1 VTRWVRRLL
10 RGPQLEKQLNAELR
24 DHVERLVSDYLKGGM
39 SQADARRKALMSVGG
54 VEQIK
59 EQCRD
64 VRGTLWVEEIG
75 RDIAYMGRQ
84 LRRQPAFWSI
94 VVVTLVVGVATSTSM
109 FAVVNGVLLRPL
121 PYREPERLVSIT
133 DVGYRGVYVEMRQ
146 QSKTMDIGAFMP
158 RAPLSLTGRGEPV
171 RLEAALADSN
181 LFDVLGVEAL
191 IGRRFLAADVRP
203 GGPPVVILGY
213 GLWQRRFGGDSTIV
227 GQALTLDGVPH
238 TVTGVMS
245 ADFRVPSSV
254 DVWLPLVI
262 DPASQDRANQADLWA
277 NGANMVARLRTGIT
291 LVQAQREVHALVPPL
306 RDRFPWSMPA
316 DFGQT
321 ATAVPLLEQIV
332 GQVRPMLLVL
342 FASVIAVL
350 LILCVN
356 VANLLLTRGLGRER
370 ELAIRAAVGGTRARL
385 VRQLIMESLTV
396 AVLAGVLGVAASFA
410 LLELTV
416 ALIPADVPRAES
428 IVMDAWVV
436 AFALGMSAVTGLLF
450 GMVPAIRAT
459 KPGLRSP
466 LGVGGSTQL
475 QVSERRTSRL
485 LAAAEFALAV
495 MLVVS
500 AALLVKSLW
509 NLLSVDPGFRPEQLV
524 TANVAP
530 PRQRYSKPDVHMQF
544 VEDLL
549 TRLRAV
555 PGVRSTAAG
564 YAAPFAGRQFGGVF
578 AIEGRPDPSTKS
590 GDWAISD
597 VRAQVTADYLR
608 VLGVPI
614 LEGRVFDASDRADAP
629 GVAIVSRSLARAY
642 WGATSPVG
650 VRIRFPGP
658 PNAPW
663 VTIVG
668 VAADIKW
675 NNLGEEQNFGTGA
688 PAAGFLRTL
697 YVPLTQTPFVGNQG
711 VQVLLRTDT
720 EPERIAANLRAVI
733 HALDSDT
740 PVTDIQ
746 SGEAAIA
753 QSVARPRFTAFLLA
767 LFGGVALFLGAIG
780 VYGVLAYAVGRR
792 TQEFGVRLA
801 LGASG
806 RDLLGG
812 VLTEGAQLTF
822 AGVALG
828 LAGAF
833 VVTRALSGLL
843 FGVAPFDPGVF
854 GGVALLFV
862 VVGLLASYLPAR
874 RAMRVDPVAA
884 LQTE

>member
-1 VTRWVRRLL
+1 MTRWLLRLV
-10 RGPQLEKQLNAELR
+10 RGPQLDRQLDAELR
-24 DHVERLVSDYLKGGM
+24 DHVERLVADYMRGGM
-39 SQADARRKALMSVGG
+39 NEADARRKALIVVGG
-54 VEQIK
+54 VEQMK

-64 VRGTLWVEEIG
+64 IRGTIWVEEIG
-75 RDIAYMGRQ
+75 RDIAYMVRQ
-84 LRRQPAFWSI
+84 LRRQPAFWS
-94 VVVTLVVGVATSTSM
+94 VVVITLVVGIATSTSM
-109 FAVVNGVLLRPL
+109 FAIVNGVLLRPL
-121 PYREPERLVSIT
+121 PYRESERLVSIT
-133 DVGYRGVYVEMRQ
+133 DVGFRGVYVELRQ
-146 QSKTMDIGAFMP
+146 HSKTMDIGAFMP
-158 RAPLSLTGRGEPV
+158 RARMSLTGRGEPI
-171 RLEAALADSN
+171 RLEASLADSN
-181 LFDVLGVEAL
+181 LFDVLGVEAQ
-191 IGRRFLAADVRP
+191 IGRRFVAADVRP
-203 GGPPVVILGY
+203 GAPPVVILGY
-213 GLWQRRFGGDSTIV
+213 GLWQQRFGGDSAIV
-227 GQALTLDGVPH
+227 GQPLTLDGVPH

-245 ADFRVPSSV
+245 ADFRVPSGV
-254 DVWLPLVI
+254 DIWLPLVI
-262 DPASQDRANQADLWA
+262 DAASQDPANQADLWA
-277 NGANMVARLRTGIT
+277 NGANMVARLRTGIA
-291 LVQAQREVHALVPPL
+291 LAQARQEVHALVPPL
-306 RDRFPWSMPA
+306 RDHFPWSMPA

-332 GQVRPMLLVL
+332 GPVRPMLRVL

-370 ELAIRAAVGGTRARL
+370 ELAIRGAVGGTRARL

-396 AVLAGVLGVAASFA
+396 AVLAGVLGIAASFA

-428 IVMDAWVV
+428 VVMDAWVI
-436 AFALGMSAVTGLLF
+436 AFALGMSVVTGLFF
-450 GMVPAIRAT
+450 GIAPAIRAT
-459 KPGLRSP
+459 KSGLRSP
-466 LGVGGSTQL
+466 MGIGGSTQL
-475 QVSERRTSRL
+475 QVSERRASRL
-485 LAAAEFALAV
+485 LATAEFALAV

-509 NLLSVDPGFRPEQLV
+509 NLLSVDPGFRAEQLV

-530 PRQRYSKPDVHMQF
+530 PRQRYSKPDVHMRF
-544 VEDLL
+544 VDDVL
-549 TRLRAV
+549 TRLRGM
-555 PGVRSTAAG
+555 PGVRSAAAG
-564 YAAPFAGRQFGGVF
+564 YAAPFAGGQFGSVF
-578 AIEGRPDPSTKS
+578 SIEGRPDPLTKS
-590 GDWAISD
+590 GDWAMAD
-597 VRAQVTADYLR
+597 VRTSVTADYHR
-608 VLGVPI
+608 VLSVPI
-614 LEGRVFDASDRADAP
+614 LEGRAFDESDRADAP
-629 GVAIVSRSLARAY
+629 RVAIVSRSLARAY
-642 WGATSPVG
+642 WGVTSPVG
-650 VRIRFPGP
+650 VRIRFPGGP
-658 PNAPW
+658 DAPW
-663 VTIVG
+663 ITIVG

-675 NNLGEEQNFGTGA
+675 NNLGEEQNWATGA
-688 PAAGFLRTL
+688 PVAGFLRTL
-697 YVPLTQTPFVGNQG
+697 YAPLAQTPFVGLDG
-711 VQVLLRTDT
+711 VRLLLRTDT
-720 EPERIAANLRAVI
+720 GPERIAANLRAVV
-733 HALDSDT
+733 HALDSDA
-740 PVTDIQ
+740 PVTDIK

-767 LFGGVALFLGAIG
+767 LFAGVALFLGAIG

-812 VLTEGAQLTF
+812 VLTEGARLTL

-843 FGVAPFDPGVF
+843 FGVAPVDPGIF

>member
-1 VTRWVRRLL
+1 MTRWLRRLF
-10 RGPQLEKQLNAELR
+10 RGRQLERQLAAELR
-24 DHVERLVSDYLKGGM
+24 DHVERQVADLVRRGM
-39 SQADARRKALMSVGG
+39 SETDARRKTLRSVGG

-75 RDIAYMGRQ
+75 RDIAYTIRQ
-84 LRRQPAFWSI
+84 LRRQPAFWST
-94 VVVTLVVGVATSTSM
+94 VVITLVVGIATSTSM
-109 FAVVNGVLLRPL
+109 FAIVNGVLLRPL

-133 DVGYRGVYVEMRQ
+133 DVGFRGVYVELRQ
-146 QSKTMDIGAFMP
+146 HSKTMDIGAFMP
-158 RAPLSLTGRGEPV
+158 AAPMSLIGRGEPI
-171 RLEAALADSN
+171 RLQVALADSN
-181 LFDVLGVEAL
+181 LFDVLGVEAQ
-191 IGRRFLAADVRP
+191 IGRRFVAADVRP
-203 GGPPVVILGY
+203 GAPLVVILGY
-213 GLWQRRFGGDSTIV
+213 GLWQQRFGGDSTIL
-227 GQALTLDGVPH
+227 GQPLTLDGVPH

-245 ADFRVPSSV
+245 ADFRVPSGV
-254 DVWLPLVI
+254 DIWLPLVI
-262 DPASQDRANQADLWA
+262 DPANQDRANQVDLWA
-277 NGANMVARLRTGIT
+277 NNANMVARLRTGIA
-291 LVQAQREVHALVPPL
+291 LAQAQQEVHALVPPL
-306 RDRFPWSMPA
+306 RDRFPWSMPT
-316 DFGQT
+316 DFGQS

-332 GQVRPMLLVL
+332 GSVRPMLLVL

-356 VANLLLTRGLGRER
+356 VANLMLTRGLARER

-396 AVLAGVLGVAASFA
+396 AVLAGVLGIAASFA
-410 LLELTV
+410 LLKLTV

-450 GMVPAIRAT
+450 GIVPAIRAT
-459 KPGLRSP
+459 KSGLRSP

-509 NLLSVDPGFRPEQLV
+509 NLLSVDPGFRVEQLV

-530 PRQRYSKPDVHMQF
+530 PRQPYSKPDVHMRF
-544 VEDLL
+544 VEDVL
-549 TRLRAV
+549 TRLRAM
-555 PGVRSTAAG
+555 PGVQSAAAG
-564 YAAPFAGRQFGGVF
+564 YAAPFAGRQFGSVF
-578 AIEGRPDPSTKS
+578 SIEGRPDPATRS
-590 GDWAISD
+590 GDWAMAD
-597 VRAQVTADYLR
+597 VRTSVTADYLR
-608 VLGVPI
+608 VLSVPI
-614 LEGRVFDASDRADAP
+614 LEGRPFDESDRAETP
-629 GVAIVSRSLARAY
+629 RVAIVSRSLARAY

-650 VRIRFPGP
+650 VRIRFPGG
-658 PNAPW
+658 PNTPW

-675 NNLGEEQNFGTGA
+675 NNLGEEENFATGA
-688 PAAGFLRTL
+688 PVAGFLRTL
-697 YVPLTQTPFVGNQG
+697 YAPFAQTPFVGLEG
-711 VQVLLRTDT
+711 VRLVLRTDT
-720 EPERIAANLRAVI
+720 EPERIAANLRAVV
-733 HALDSDT
+733 HALDGDT
-740 PVTDIQ
+740 PVTDIK
-746 SGEAAIA
+746 SGDAAIA

-767 LFGGVALFLGAIG
+767 LFAGVALFLGAIG

-812 VLTEGAQLTF
+812 VLTEGARLTL

-843 FGVAPFDPGVF
+843 FGVAPVDPGVF

-862 VVGLLASYLPAR
+862 VVGLFASYLPAR